1 MYMRFGFGEAL
12 EKGALDISAPT
23 FRRPVASSMLVRA
36 STWPTLTL
44 HLAVRICGARALQ
57 QDIGVYPEMIV
68 RREQL
73 INFVFYTSRSYSPR
87 GGHRDKP
94 KRSATY

>member
-1 MYMRFGFGEAL
+1 
-12 EKGALDISAPT
+12 
-23 FRRPVASSMLVRA
+23 MLVRS

-44 HLAVRICGARALQ
+44 HLAVRICGALAPQ
-57 QDIGVYPEMIV
+57 KDMGTYPKEMSV

-73 INFVFYTSRSYSPR
+73 INFVFYNTSRSYSLR

-94 KRSATY
+94 KRSATSSPASQGS